1 MSCDASDVES
11 KEIVLER
18 CIVFRLDL
26 PGQRLTM
33 AMRARANRSLKDVI
47 EPVLIKNG
55 LSMKDVIM
63 HIVCLFFISFL
74 TI

>member
-1 MSCDASDVES
+1 MDREAADVES
-11 KEIVLER
+11 KEIILER

-33 AMRARANRSLKDVI
+33 AIRARANRSLKDVI

-55 LSMKDVIM
+55 ISMKDVIM
-63 HIVCLFFISFL
+63 HIVCFFSLFF
-74 TI
+74 